1 MQRGHNAQASR
12 RALVRIRQAI
22 SPWLVVDCLFAISL
36 SVKCNSCVMVTLH
49 DVTLIKLMMFL
60 KNNGDGDR
68 EGELVQFK
76 TDNPWQSTSLKGTL
90 DTNVSID
97 ELDAITSDIQR
108 QHLPMLEQFLFS
120 TLLNSLFI
128 KIHLIRPCKKPSSI
142 TNLLTGLTEGQIL
155 GATAPSVKQ

>member
-1 MQRGHNAQASR
+1 
-12 RALVRIRQAI
+12 
-22 SPWLVVDCLFAISL
+22 
-36 SVKCNSCVMVTLH
+36 
-49 DVTLIKLMMFL
+49 MFL
-60 KNNGDGDR
+60 KNNGDG

-76 TDNPWQSTSLKGTL
+76 TDNPWQCTSLKGTL
-90 DTNVSID
+90 DTNVSTD

-128 KIHLIRPCKKPSSI
+128 KIHLIRPCRKPSSI

-155 GATAPSVKQ
+155 GATAPSVKHTITWGNSFHSCWRPTGYYEWSLPFFCSIEKLVYIVIGMHDVFKQSKIKKYE